1 MARPSSRRSAWGC
14 FPDIALRRAL
24 LLLVLGALTVT
35 LRAGAAADDVFAEP
49 IRLDHA
55 DWVVTPQDQTP
66 LLTSGWEPVQLPD
79 AEATFRHEGRR
90 LGDRPH
96 GPIKAP
102 VHWYRFHFEI
112 TGQPRR
118 SLALYAPRVGD
129 RVRVY
134 VNGSMIDR
142 SFLQP
147 DRVEHA
153 WNHPLW
159 SVIPPIALESG
170 TNEVLIGLDAPFT
183 GSISMSR
190 VQIGTPGALRDH
202 FDASS
207 FLRVGTPQAGAWM
220 LGGLALFSLGVWAV
234 RPAETLHLLLGL
246 GAAVFSF
253 RLLHYFVT
261 VPPISPE
268 IFWWL
273 TTISLPWAMV
283 FLFLFAFHYYG
294 MQRRW
299 LTRLLVVVAVATSL
313 LVMPGIGYSAYEAA
327 PWIFLGLIPLSG
339 FTAALLLQRAWRD
352 REAPPVLLAFGYLAT
367 VVAGAHDLLVMT
379 HLISIERPYVM
390 PIGAVL
396 MFLSF
401 TLALGARYVQSL
413 REFEVMNETLE
424 ARVHE
429 RQQALEDSFQRL
441 EAMGRERVLSDER
454 QRLMREIHDGIGANL
469 VATLAAVESV
479 ESRDSVSARALRH
492 AIADLKLTVDSLEPI
507 EGDLP
512 SLLGNLRYRLT
523 PQLREA
529 GIAMEWEVSELPPL
543 DWLRAPQAL
552 HVLRIVQEALS
563 NVIQHAGADCVW
575 LSTRSHSNDAGEP
588 QSVEIRVAD
597 NGNGF
602 ALRASGEVSGGKGL
616 DNMRYR
622 AEALGGRLRV
632 QSRPGVGTD
641 ICIELP
647 VRAPATA

>member
-1 MARPSSRRSAWGC
+1 M
-14 FPDIALRRAL
+14 LQ
-24 LLLVLGALTVT
+24 LG
-35 LRAGAAADDVFAEP
+35 GAAEVATPFNAPVELSEAE
-49 IRLDHA
+49 
-55 DWVVTPQDQTP
+55 WSVTPPDQTP
-66 LLTSGWEPVQLPD
+66 VLTSGWRSVVLPD
-79 AEATFRHEGRR
+79 AGATRRHEGSR

-96 GPIKAP
+96 GVFEAP
-102 VHWYRFHFEI
+102 LHWYRFTLEI
-112 TGQPRR
+112 PEQPPGP
-118 SLALYAPRVGD
+118 LALYAPRFGD
-129 RVRVY
+129 RARIY
-134 VNGSMIDR
+134 VNGSMVDR
-142 SFLQP
+142 SFVQS

-153 WNHPLW
+153 WNRPLW
-159 SVIPPIALESG
+159 TVVPRIALKQG
-170 TNEVLIGLDAPFT
+170 GNDILIGLDAPFT

-190 VQIGTPGALRDH
+190 LQVGTPDRLRDRYSAQ
-202 FDASS
+202 F

-234 RPAETLHLLLGL
+234 RPSETLHLLLGL

-253 RLLHYFVT
+253 RMLHYFVV

-268 IFWWL
+268 VFWWL
-273 TTISLPWAMV
+273 TTISLPWAML

-299 LTRLLVVVAVATSL
+299 ITRLMLAVAVVTSL
-313 LVMPGIGYSAYEAA
+313 LVMPGVGFPAYEAA
-327 PWIFLGLIPLSG
+327 PWIFLGLIPVSG

-352 REAPPVLLAFGYLAT
+352 REAPPVLLAVGYLAT
-367 VVAGAHDLLVMT
+367 VVAGMHDLLVMG

-390 PIGAVL
+390 PIAAVL
-396 MFLSF
+396 MFISF

-413 REFEVMNETLE
+413 REFEAMNETLE
-424 ARVHE
+424 ARVQE
-429 RQQALEDSFQRL
+429 RQQALEASFQRL
-441 EAMGRERVLSDER
+441 ETMGREQALADER

-469 VATLAAVESV
+469 IATLAAVEST
-479 ESRDSVSARALRH
+479 ESLDAPAAKALRH

-543 DWLRAPQAL
+543 RWLRAPQAL

-563 NVIQHAGADCVW
+563 NVIQHAGADSVRV
-575 LSTRSHSNDAGEP
+575 STRSHSDAAGVPEI
-588 QSVEIRVAD
+588 VEIRIAD
-597 NGNGF
+597 NGKGCAERF
-602 ALRASGEVSGGKGL
+602 TGDAPSGKGI

-632 QSRPGVGTD
+632 RSRPGAGTD
-641 ICIELP
+641 VCIELP
-647 VRAPATA
+647 VRAASTV

>member
-1 MARPSSRRSAWGC
+1 M
-14 FPDIALRRAL
+14 
-24 LLLVLGALTVT
+24 
-35 LRAGAAADDVFAEP
+35 
-49 IRLDHA
+49 
-55 DWVVTPQDQTP
+55 VTPQNQTP
-66 LLTSGWEPVQLPD
+66 LLTSGWKPVPLPD
-79 AEATFRHEGRR
+79 ADATLRYEGSR

-96 GPIKAP
+96 GPSEAP
-102 VHWYRFHFEI
+102 VHWYRFDFEVSRL
-112 TGQPRR
+112 PNR
-118 SLALYAPRVGD
+118 SLALYAPRISD
-129 RVRVY
+129 RARIY

-142 SFLQP
+142 SFLEV
-147 DRVEHA
+147 DRVEHS

-159 SVIPPIALESG
+159 SVIPPIALEPG
-170 TNEVLIGLDAPFT
+170 RNELLIGLDSPFT

-190 VQIGTPGALRDH
+190 LQIGTPGALRDR
-202 FDASS
+202 FDASF

-294 MQRRW
+294 IQRRW

-327 PWIFLGLIPLSG
+327 PWIFLGLIPLAG

-352 REAPPVLLAFGYLAT
+352 REAPPVLLAVGYLAT
-367 VVAGAHDLLVMT
+367 VVAGAHDLLVML
-379 HLISIERPYVM
+379 HLISVERAYIM

-424 ARVHE
+424 ARVQE
-429 RQQALEDSFQRL
+429 RQRALEESFQRL
-441 EAMGRERVLSDER
+441 EAMGREQVLSDER
-454 QRLMREIHDGIGANL
+454 QRLMREIHDGIGADL
-469 VATLAAVESV
+469 VATLAAVESA
-479 ESRDSVSARALRH
+479 ESRDSTAARALRH

-529 GIAMEWEVSELPPL
+529 GIAVEWEVSELPPL

-563 NVIQHAGADCVW
+563 NVIQHAGADCVR
-575 LSTRSHSNDAGEP
+575 LSTQAHIDETDEP
-588 QSVEIRVAD
+588 VQVEIRIAD
-597 NGNGF
+597 NGRGF
-602 ALRASGEVSGGKGL
+602 VLAAGSQPYGGKGL

-632 QSRPGVGTD
+632 HSHPGAGTD
-641 ICIELP
+641 VCIELP
-647 VRAPATA
+647 VRVSTPA

>member
-1 MARPSSRRSAWGC
+1 M
-14 FPDIALRRAL
+14 
-24 LLLVLGALTVT
+24 GAVSQDPFD
-35 LRAGAAADDVFAEP
+35 AP
-49 IRLDHA
+49 IQLDTA

-66 LLTSGWEPVQLPD
+66 LLTSGWNPVRLPD
-79 AEATFRHEGRR
+79 ADATLRHEGSR
-90 LGDRPH
+90 LGERPH
-96 GPIKAP
+96 GTSAAP
-102 VHWYRFHFEI
+102 VHWYRFRFQVR
-112 TGQPRR
+112 GLPSR
-118 SLALYAPRVGD
+118 SLALYSPRIAD
-129 RVRVY
+129 RARIY
-134 VNGSMIDR
+134 VNGSMVDR
-142 SFLQP
+142 SYVQP

-153 WNHPLW
+153 WNRPLW
-159 SVIPPIALESG
+159 SVIPPIALQPG
-170 TNEVLIGLDAPFT
+170 ANEVLVGLDAPFT
-183 GSISMSR
+183 GSLAMSR
-190 VQIGTPGALRDH
+190 LMVGTPEALRDRYDGS
-202 FDASS
+202 F

-253 RLLHYFVT
+253 RLLHYFLT

-268 IFWWL
+268 VFWWL

-299 LTRLLVVVAVATSL
+299 LTRLLVAVAVVTSL

-327 PWIFLGLIPLSG
+327 PWIFLGLIPLAS

-367 VVAGAHDLLVMT
+367 VVAGAHDLLIMA
-379 HLISIERPYVM
+379 HLISIERPYIM

-413 REFEVMNETLE
+413 REFEAMNETLE
-424 ARVHE
+424 ARVQE
-429 RQQALEDSFQRL
+429 RQQALEESFQRL
-441 EAMGRERVLSDER
+441 EVMGREQVLADER
-454 QRLMREIHDGIGANL
+454 QRLMREIHDGIGADL
-469 VATLAAVESV
+469 VATLAAVESA
-479 ESRDSVSARALRH
+479 ESRDSAASKALRRS
-492 AIADLKLTVDSLEPI
+492 IADLKLTVDSLEPVD
-507 EGDLP
+507 GDLP

-575 LSTRSHSNDAGEP
+575 LSTRAHCDDAGEP

-597 NGNGF
+597 NGSGF
-602 ALRASGEVSGGKGL
+602 ALRVNGEVCGGKGL

-632 QSRPGVGTD
+632 QSRLGIGTD

-647 VRAPATA
+647 VHTLAAT